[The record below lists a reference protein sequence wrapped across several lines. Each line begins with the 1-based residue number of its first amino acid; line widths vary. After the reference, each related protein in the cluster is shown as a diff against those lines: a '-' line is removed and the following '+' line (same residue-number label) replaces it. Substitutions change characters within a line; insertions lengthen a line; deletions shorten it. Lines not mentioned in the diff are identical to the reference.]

1 MDGPVVVRSERTRL
15 EYRRV
20 SGKGFEQGALRSV
33 CPGAVF
39 RAGCSCG
46 RSTVL
51 PEPYRASFWTSS
63 GK

>member
-51 PEPYRASFWTSS
+51 PEPYRASFWKSS